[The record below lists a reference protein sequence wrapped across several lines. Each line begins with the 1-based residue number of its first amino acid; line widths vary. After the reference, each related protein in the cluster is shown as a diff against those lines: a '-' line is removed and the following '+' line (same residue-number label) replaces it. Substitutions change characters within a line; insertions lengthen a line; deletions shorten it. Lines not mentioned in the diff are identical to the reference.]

1 MKNFLWRVCKEALP
15 VKRNLR
21 RRKIIEEDTC
31 DHCKSSAESE
41 FHALWE
47 CSALTSVWNSVPELR
62 LHHDQNVHTVSELIK
77 LIHDE
82 RKDVNLLAMILWIV
96 WYRRNKLKTTNED
109 YLVSQVSTNAKQA
122 LTEYHQANQV
132 VTLQS
137 PVRTCP
143 RVKWSPASTKNFKV
157 NFDEA
162 TFEGI
167 RKAGLGVMIRNS
179 LGQPVASLFEL
190 VNLPYSSDIVEAM
203 TATRAI
209 YFAQEI
215 GLNSF
220 ILEGDSKAVI
230 KCLRNDDDSFFPFGH
245 ILATAKATT
254 KTNCCISFSHIRRLG
269 NFIAHNLAKHAK
281 HVRGF
286 SVWMED
292 VPPHLQAI
300 LSADNG

>member
-1 MKNFLWRVCKEALP
+1 MIWKLVWSLSVPNKVKNFLWRVCKEALP

-122 LTEYHQANQV
+122 LTEYHQAN
-132 VTLQS
+132 
-137 PVRTCP
+137 
-143 RVKWSPASTKNFKV
+143 
-157 NFDEA
+157 
-162 TFEGI
+162 
-167 RKAGLGVMIRNS
+167 
-179 LGQPVASLFEL
+179 
-190 VNLPYSSDIVEAM
+190 
-203 TATRAI
+203 
-209 YFAQEI
+209 
-215 GLNSF
+215 
-220 ILEGDSKAVI
+220 
-230 KCLRNDDDSFFPFGH
+230 
-245 ILATAKATT
+245 
-254 KTNCCISFSHIRRLG
+254 
-269 NFIAHNLAKHAK
+269 
-281 HVRGF
+281 
-286 SVWMED
+286 
-292 VPPHLQAI
+292 
-300 LSADNG
+300 